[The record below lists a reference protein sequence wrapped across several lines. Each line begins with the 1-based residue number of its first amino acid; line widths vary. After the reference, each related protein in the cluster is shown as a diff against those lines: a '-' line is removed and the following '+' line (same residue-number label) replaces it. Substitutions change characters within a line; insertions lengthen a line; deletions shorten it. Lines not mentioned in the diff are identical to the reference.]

1 MATQTNMF
9 PASKLVHSTMHLL
22 EPLAV
27 SDEPSL
33 RAVDVDI
40 VSENIAI
47 AVHDPRI
54 AANDR
59 AAGYELPTD
68 GSTVGR
74 DDALV
79 HRAEGGMHAKGLLDA
94 GGEVGEGVGICEE
107 GWVDHYR
114 SVVVGAGMGFRQ
126 AGFEFGLE
134 FEIA

>member
-9 PASKLVHSTMHLL
+9 PASKLVHSTMHSL
-22 EPLAV
+22 EPLAI

-33 RAVDVDI
+33 RAVDVNI
-40 VSENIAI
+40 ISENIAI

-68 GSTVGR
+68 GGTVGT

-79 HRAEGGMHAKGLLDA
+79 HGAEGGMHAKGLLDA
-94 GGEVGEGVGICEE
+94 GVEVGEGVGICEE
-107 GWVDHYR
+107 GWEDHYR
-114 SVVVGAGMGFRQ
+114 SAVVSAGMGFWQ
-126 AGFEFGLE
+126 AVFELDLE